1 MDRITFDA
9 LRKNSLLPISIAVG
23 ALTLA
28 GIIWGLASGDMPAVL
43 ASAFTG
49 GLLEAF
55 LIPGAVCMH
64 RTAVYYGRKMKE
76 LEESLK
82 QVKEMRNAP

>member
-1 MDRITFDA
+1 MDSITKNA
-9 LRKNSLLPISIAVG
+9 LKNNALLPISIAVG

-28 GIIWGLASGDMPAVL
+28 GIVWGLLSGDMPAVL

-49 GLLEAF
+49 GLLEVF
-55 LIPGAVCMH
+55 LIPGTVCMH
-64 RTAVYYGRKMKE
+64 RTAVYYGRRMKE
-76 LEESLK
+76 LEDSLK

>member
-23 ALTLA
+23 AL
-28 GIIWGLASGDMPAVL
+28 PAVL

-82 QVKEMRNAP
+82 QAREVRHAP